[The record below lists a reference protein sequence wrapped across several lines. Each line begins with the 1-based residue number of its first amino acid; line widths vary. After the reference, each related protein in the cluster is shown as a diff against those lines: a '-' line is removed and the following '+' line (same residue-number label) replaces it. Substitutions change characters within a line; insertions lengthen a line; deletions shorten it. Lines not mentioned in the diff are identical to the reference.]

1 LKREEIRLDKRPTTE
16 DANRSSAAR
25 PPVRPER
32 KSGVELPPK
41 VSELREKL
49 GHKAKQEPKFRFYA
63 LYDRIYRLDVLTA
76 AWWLVL
82 KNNGASGVDG
92 VSCQDIIDG
101 PGATDFLR
109 ALHEE
114 LRTRSYRPQPVRR
127 VHIPKP
133 DGRTRPLG
141 IPTVKDRIVQTAALL
156 VLEPIFE
163 ADFLDSSF
171 GFRPGKNAHQAIDAI
186 GQHLRAGLTEVYDAD
201 LKSYFDTIPHDAL
214 LKALERRIAD
224 HAVLTLIR
232 MWLEC
237 PISET
242 DDRGQTTLTQPT
254 QGTPQGGV
262 ISPLLSNLYLHWF
275 EKAFGR
281 GDGPGIWAKAKLV
294 RYADDF
300 VILARHQT
308 GRFQEWIEGTL
319 EGRFHLTINREKTRV
334 VKLSETGAALTF
346 LGFTL
351 RYDRDRFGRSRR
363 YLNVF
368 PSEKAQSRARVK
380 IRELTDRRHNS
391 EPVVQTVS
399 GLSRWLGSWGEYF
412 RHGYPSKAFSKLN
425 YFAYQRLR
433 RHLKRR
439 SHRPYRIPEGE
450 SFSAHLKRL
459 GLRPLGATRG

>member
-1 LKREEIRLDKRPTTE
+1 MDDRPTTE
-16 DANRSSAAR
+16 DANRSPTD
-25 PPVRPER
+25 PPPARPER

-41 VSELREKL
+41 VSELRAKL
-49 GHKAKQEPKFRFYA
+49 GQKAKQEPKFRFYA
-63 LYDRIYRLDVLTA
+63 LYDRIDRPDVLTA

-82 KNNGASGVDG
+82 KNNGAPGVDG
-92 VSCQDIIDG
+92 VSCRDIIDG
-101 PGATDFLR
+101 PGGATAFLQ

-114 LRTRSYRPQPVRR
+114 LRTRTYRPQPVRR

-171 GFRPGKNAHQAIDAI
+171 GFRPGKDAHQAIDAI
-186 GQHLRAGLTEVYDAD
+186 RRHLSAGLREVYDAD
-201 LKSYFDTIPHDAL
+201 LKSYFDTIPHEAL

-224 HAVLTLIR
+224 RAVLALIR

-242 DDRGQTTLTQPT
+242 DDHGQTTLTRPK

-281 GDGPGIWAKAKLV
+281 GDGPGTWAKARLV

-308 GRFQEWIEGTL
+308 GRLTQWIEGTL
-319 EGRFHLTINREKTRV
+319 EGRFRLTLNREKTRV
-334 VKLSETGAALTF
+334 VKLSEPGEGLTF

-351 RYDRDRFGRSRR
+351 RYDRDRFGRPRR

-368 PSEKAQSRARVK
+368 PSSKALARARAK
-380 IRELTDRRHNS
+380 LRELTDRRHNCR
-391 EPVVQTVS
+391 PVVETVS
-399 GLSRWLGSWGEYF
+399 GVSRWLGSWGEYF
-412 RHGYPSKAFSKLN
+412 RHGYPSEAFGKLN
-425 YFAYQRLR
+425 WFASRRLKRHLR
-433 RHLKRR
+433 RR
-439 SHRPYRIPEGE
+439 SNRPYRIPEGE

-459 GLRPLGATRG
+459 GYRPLGTTRG